1 MYYHVNKIIF
11 LLLINI
17 SAFSQCTYKELLPFK
32 IGSSKFDITLKTQEF
47 KLIIDDP
54 AYSKIADMAN
64 NGWRRFDYLK
74 NDSVYMAVINLELQ
88 PVYCFEGKETRMQL
102 YLVNDHLYKTKTI
115 IEYSPNNFNV
125 MIKQYNDIVA
135 VFDNLYQYNIGF
147 KTSNSNEEKIGEG
160 IKFYKVPEEKRS
172 KTKSDYISVGYSIIY
187 KSSYSNYDKKYIA
200 SSDVDYYK
208 IQISEINLQETKLT
222 NQGF

>member
-1 MYYHVNKIIF
+1 
-11 LLLINI
+11 
-17 SAFSQCTYKELLPFK
+17 
-32 IGSSKFDITLKTQEF
+32 
-47 KLIIDDP
+47 
-54 AYSKIADMAN
+54 MAN

-102 YLVNDHLYKTKTI
+102 YLVNDHLYKSTTI
-115 IEYSPNNFNV
+115 IEYSPNNYDL
-125 MIKQYNDIVA
+125 MIKQYNDILA
-135 VFDNLYQYNIGF
+135 VFDNLYLYSNRF

-172 KTKSDYISVGYSIIY
+172 IIKLDYISVGYSIIY
-187 KSSYSNYDKKYIA
+187 KSNYSNYDKKYIA